1 MLALGT
7 RGVGGGGGQEEDD
20 GDSGLEEGGEV
31 WQVEV
36 LLLFLL
42 SCSYIL

>member
-7 RGVGGGGGQEEDD
+7 RGVGGGGGREEED
-20 GDSGLEEGGEV
+20 DSGLEEGGEV

>member
-1 MLALGT
+1 MPLPTKGD
-7 RGVGGGGGQEEDD
+7 GGGGGLDEV
-20 GDSGLEEGGEV
+20 DSGLEEGVEV
-31 WQVEV
+31 WEVEV